1 MRDNIL
7 LIKLKD
13 LLMEIGEE
21 ETKSLLSDF
30 CLLGKGEKN
39 DVESFLKEKS
49 IIFENADQ
57 ARTYLIFQNG
67 RLPRLLA
74 YFSLSNNCL
83 ELNTYISR
91 KKLKELSGHHYFI
104 NRPLP
109 AILIGQIS
117 KNYSSSACKGTLI
130 NGSEIIKTIFIILKE
145 IYKLSPFRIIY
156 LECKN
161 ENKLI
166 DFLKKNGFQLLTDKT
181 GSILTSKQGLLIFI
195 SNTSVFN
202 NLP

>member
-21 ETKSLLSDF
+21 ETKSLLSGF

-49 IIFENADQ
+49 IVFENADQ
-57 ARTYLIFQNG
+57 ARTYLIFQNE
-67 RLPRLLA
+67 LNPKLLA
-74 YFSLSNNCL
+74 YFSLSNKCL
-83 ELNTYISR
+83 ELSTYIGR
-91 KKLKELSGHHYFI
+91 KQLKDLSGHHFFI

-117 KNYSSSACKGTLI
+117 ENYSITVSNGKLI
-130 NGSEIIKTIFIILKE
+130 NGSEIIKTIFITLKE
-145 IYKLSPFRIIY
+145 IYQFSPFRIIY

-161 ENKLI
+161 DTKLI
-166 DFLKKNGFQLLTDKT
+166 NFYSKHGFRLLTDKN
-181 GSILTSKQGLLIFI
+181 GHILKSKQGLLIFI
-195 SNTSVFN
+195 SDVSVLN
-202 NLP
+202 HLT